1 MSGVRREA
9 IYKAKDNWATN
20 QADTTE
26 QHTDSEFRDTTTD
39 TEEPKNVSS
48 VTDTREQKHNWRK
61 VDRMARK
68 Q

>member
-48 VTDTREQKHNWRK
+48 VTDTREQKHN
-61 VDRMARK
+61 
-68 Q
+68 